1 MKLSIATYIN
11 DYKQIIKLGLP
22 ILVGQV
28 GMILVGFA
36 DNIMVGRYS
45 TAALASAS
53 FVNNLFGA
61 AVLACIGFT
70 YGITPLVGALFGQD
84 RHKGIGALV
93 RNALVLNLIYAL
105 LVSAVM
111 AVIYF
116 NLHRMGQPVELLPL
130 IRPYFVLCLLGI
142 LPVSLY
148 NVFAQWSY
156 GIKRSKMPMWI
167 VLAANVVNVA
177 GNWLLIYGHCGLP
190 ELGLYGAGI
199 ATLAARWF
207 SPILIIAIFLLK
219 KDYAIY
225 REGFIHG
232 RVSAKQLWLT
242 LRTSLPVS
250 LQLCFETGSFSIAAV
265 MAGWLG
271 ANELAAYQVMVTTG
285 TLGFC
290 CYYSMGSAASVLVA
304 NAAGRGDHR
313 AMRRTGFASYHI
325 ILLMATVA
333 SLIFAIFGRNLISAF
348 STDEAVMQ
356 VALTLIPPLLL
367 YQYADAT
374 QVNFSNALRGTSHVM
389 PMLWIAFVSYM
400 VIGVPATYLL
410 GFTCRLGI
418 CGIFLSFSVSLF
430 AAAALFLTFFLKHTK
445 TQQ

>member
-1 MKLSIATYIN
+1 MKLSTATYIN

-156 GIKRSKMPMWI
+156 G
-167 VLAANVVNVA
+167 
-177 GNWLLIYGHCGLP
+177 
-190 ELGLYGAGI
+190 
-199 ATLAARWF
+199 
-207 SPILIIAIFLLK
+207 
-219 KDYAIY
+219 
-225 REGFIHG
+225 
-232 RVSAKQLWLT
+232 
-242 LRTSLPVS
+242 
-250 LQLCFETGSFSIAAV
+250 LCSQPT
-265 MAGWLG
+265 W
-271 ANELAAYQVMVTTG
+271 
-285 TLGFC
+285 
-290 CYYSMGSAASVLVA
+290 
-304 NAAGRGDHR
+304 
-313 AMRRTGFASYHI
+313 
-325 ILLMATVA
+325 
-333 SLIFAIFGRNLISAF
+333 
-348 STDEAVMQ
+348 ST
-356 VALTLIPPLLL
+356 
-367 YQYADAT
+367 
-374 QVNFSNALRGTSHVM
+374 
-389 PMLWIAFVSYM
+389 
-400 VIGVPATYLL
+400 
-410 GFTCRLGI
+410 
-418 CGIFLSFSVSLF
+418 
-430 AAAALFLTFFLKHTK
+430 
-445 TQQ
+445 